1 MDKGFFK
8 EEKIVFKIILTFNLK
23 NMNKTWI
30 KLSGLL
36 LAVFL
41 LAGAGCAEMI
51 GMSYKDA
58 PADDASQAEVV
69 VDGTDEGVSEDGDG
83 AVIEASLEGKWVSFD
98 DEYSTIEFID
108 GLKLD
113 YYEGEKVFEEP
124 YELIGN
130 TLTVTTDDD
139 TMTYTVVELTEDAL
153 ELTYLGPGNTLKYL
167 RLTE

>member
-1 MDKGFFK
+1 
-8 EEKIVFKIILTFNLK
+8 
-23 NMNKTWI
+23 MNKTWI

-51 GMSYKDA
+51 GMSYKDS

-69 VDGTDEGVSEDGDG
+69 IDG
-83 AVIEASLEGKWVSFD
+83 ADGADEHATENSDTAAIEASLEGKWVSFD
-98 DEYSTIEFID
+98 DEYATTEFID
-108 GLKLD
+108 GVKLD
-113 YYEGEKVFEEP
+113 YYEGKKISEGT
-124 YELIGN
+124 YQLN
-130 TLTVTTDDD
+130 DTALTVTAGDDV
-139 TMTYTVVELTEDAL
+139 MEYTVVELTKDTL